1 MRDLV
6 FKNLTSS
13 DRKRRVIVS
22 AETAESPGMRTET
35 VRHFI
40 CLVKEIMPDKA
51 MSRPLPYLYVRRER
65 NSREHK
71 QRFFCRIKGSVCI
84 IMNNRGYLI
93 YFAHS
98 LKINLKAVPTVTE
111 HSSGI

>member
-6 FKNLTSS
+6 FKNLTST
-13 DRKRRVIVS
+13 DRKRRVVVS
-22 AETAESPGMRTET
+22 AEIAERAGIRTET

-40 CLVKEIMPDKA
+40 CLVKEILQDENTA
-51 MSRPLPYLYVRRER
+51 RPLPYLYVRRER

-71 QRFFCRIKGSVCI
+71 QRFFCRIKGSVYI
-84 IMNNRGYLI
+84 IMNNRSYLI

-98 LKINLKAVPTVTE
+98 LKINLKTIPTVTE
-111 HSSGI
+111 HSAGI

>member
-13 DRKRRVIVS
+13 DRKRRVVVS
-22 AETAESPGMRTET
+22 AETAENSGMRTQT

-40 CLVKEIMPDKA
+40 CLVKEISPDKA
-51 MSRPLPYLYVRRER
+51 KSRPLPYLYVRRER
-65 NSREHK
+65 NNREQR
-71 QRFFCRIKGSVCI
+71 QRFFCRIKGSVYI
-84 IMNNRGYLI
+84 VMNERCYLI

-98 LKINLKAVPTVTE
+98 LKINLRVITAVTE
-111 HSSGI
+111 QSSGI

>member
-13 DRKRRVIVS
+13 DRKRRVVVS
-22 AETAESPGMRTET
+22 AETAESSGMRTET

-40 CLVKEIMPDKA
+40 CLVKEIMPDKTMA
-51 MSRPLPYLYVRRER
+51 RPLPYLYVRRER
-65 NSREHK
+65 NNREQK
-71 QRFFCRIKGSVCI
+71 QRFFCRIKGSVYI
-84 IMNNRGYLI
+84 VMNNHAYLI

-98 LKINLKAVPTVTE
+98 LRINLKAVPTAAGQSLE
-111 HSSGI
+111 I